1 MIIQK
6 GIKIIHLTN
15 GLQRQNLLTFNES
28 VLSTNI
34 SILQNLNQRDLITLK
49 NQKAQYR
56 REGMGL

>member
-34 SILQNLNQRDLITLK
+34 SILQNLNQSDLITLK
-49 NQKAQYR
+49 NQKAQ
-56 REGMGL
+56 